1 MCFQNMDNDQR
12 PTYTKYMLTSYVVC
26 ESSCYVIQ
34 ICSAA
39 VIGFVETAVEVE
51 EAAGP
56 AILNVALLSG
66 ILGKEVS
73 VDFTTLD
80 GTALG

>member
-1 MCFQNMDNDQR
+1 M
-12 PTYTKYMLTSYVVC
+12 
-26 ESSCYVIQ
+26 
-34 ICSAA
+34 
-39 VIGFVETAVEVE
+39 IGFVETAVEVG